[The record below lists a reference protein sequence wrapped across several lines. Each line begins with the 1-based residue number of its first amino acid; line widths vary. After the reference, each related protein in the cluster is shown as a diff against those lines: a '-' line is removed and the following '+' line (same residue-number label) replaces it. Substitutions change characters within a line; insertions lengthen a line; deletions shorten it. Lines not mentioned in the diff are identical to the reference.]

1 MNFENNHEL
10 LSQEWQELHE
20 TMHETHEMTQAET
33 QEVSGETHEIG
44 NAPIRRKR
52 TLVTPTV
59 IIRISLAPM
68 RNGQANTVF
77 GTPNQIVGATS
88 HTVVKSPISNQPYI
102 PIRTVDTATG
112 RTSGSGMVYV
122 PKHNAN
128 VIKVATIAKPGVN
141 SLRQATNWVAKQVKT
156 IPALADRITGVKI
169 LSNAKPCK
177 ACAQKAL
184 TNVAKIAPKASSNLK
199 IRFTG
204 APTAPKATT
213 KHTQLSHQKST
224 RPITA
229 ATNGTVV
236 RAVVPKAITKHTQIS
251 HQKSTRPTT
260 TTNGTMARATPP
272 KVSSPAV
279 PSPIKS
285 VTLFNKQIPLSPPR
299 KIVAGSSVLERVMKE
314 LAI

>member
-68 RNGQANTVF
+68 QNGQANTVF
-77 GTPNQIVGATS
+77 GAPNQIVGATS
-88 HTVVKSPISNQPYI
+88 HTVANTPTSNQPYI

-184 TNVAKIAPKASSNLK
+184 TSVAKIAPKASNNLK

-204 APTAPKATT
+204 TPATAAKATT
-213 KHTQLSHQKST
+213 KHTQ
-224 RPITA
+224 A
-229 ATNGTVV
+229 
-236 RAVVPKAITKHTQIS
+236 S

-260 TTNGTMARATPP
+260 ATNGTMARATPP
-272 KVSSPAV
+272 KANSAAV
-279 PSPIKS
+279 PSPTKS
-285 VTLFNKQIPLSPPR
+285 VTLFGTKIPISPPR
-299 KIVAGSSVLERVMKE
+299 KVATTGSVLERVMKE